1 MAVIGIRHPLIL
13 AFLSLVVSHVHWW
26 CWAFTAF
33 HHRLPAKNLCP
44 RLSDEKRGIGLIK
57 KGPSVWAK
65 PPPTSSFDLDAI
77 EAFEAAMDL
86 KQQLG
91 DFDEFDGSDLD
102 GDDDGDD
109 EFEESPAGESIR
121 YYTVPQELHGKRI
134 DAVLS
139 TLEPTLSRSVWASL
153 IADGCVHLLSN
164 EGGGNGSTSSVFPDR
179 KSYKVEAGSTL
190 RVVLPLEQSPSEIVA
205 QNLPL
210 NILYEDEHMIILN
223 KAAGMVV
230 HPAAG
235 NWDGTVVNALAYYL
249 AKESKD
255 GAGDFVDSDGR
266 VRWMTPTGR
275 STTNG
280 DRVDDPEG
288 INGETTSFRPG
299 IVHRLDKGT
308 TGILVVAKTTQALST
323 LSAAFAARKVK
334 KTYLAITGE

>member
-1 MAVIGIRHPLIL
+1 
-13 AFLSLVVSHVHWW
+13 
-26 CWAFTAF
+26 
-33 HHRLPAKNLCP
+33 
-44 RLSDEKRGIGLIK
+44 
-57 KGPSVWAK
+57 
-65 PPPTSSFDLDAI
+65 
-77 EAFEAAMDL
+77 MDL